1 MHYIKT
7 TIFILVLI
15 FINMFYINAKAKVEE
30 NNLFDIEQDGYW
42 QPGDTKT
49 TEFEI
54 ENMWEEK
61 CVLESI
67 TFTKSY
73 IKDIKTGKEYTTK
86 EAIEDELLNSYNII
100 IFLDDEKYGTY
111 QLFEGDF
118 EKLCNSKIKFNNKI
132 YMDIDSKVKININ
145 ITLNKDTN
153 NNYQNKSYKFILE
166 PNAYKINYETD
177 KTDKP
182 NQIEDDYVN
191 SDNIFRRFIKTGDET
206 STYIIS
212 EIFILSLWFL
222 VICIR
227 RKDGNINCYNIKNY
241 RKKTNNNN

>member
-1 MHYIKT
+1 MHYIKIS
-7 TIFILVLI
+7 IFILVLI
-15 FINMFYINAKAKVEE
+15 FINMFYINAKAKVED

-42 QPGDTKT
+42 KPGDTKT

-73 IKDIKTGKEYTTK
+73 IKDIETGKEYTTE
-86 EAIEDELLNSYNII
+86 EAIEDELLNNYVIS
-100 IFLDDEKYGTY
+100 IFLDDDKYGTY

-118 EKLCNSKIKFNNKI
+118 EQLCDLKVKFHDKI
-132 YMDIDSKVKININ
+132 YMDVDSKVKININ
-145 ITLNKDTN
+145 ITLKEDTDN
-153 NNYQNKSYKFILE
+153 SYQNKSYRFILE
-166 PNAYKINYETD
+166 PNAYKINYEPD

-182 NQIEDDYVN
+182 NQIVDDYYN
-191 SDNIFRRFIKTGDET
+191 DDNVFKRFIKTGDET
-206 STYIIS
+206 FTYIIS
-212 EIFILSLWFL
+212 EIFILSLCFL

-227 RKDGNINCYNIKNY
+227 RRDRNIK
-241 RKKTNNNN
+241 